1 MVQRAIFVGLVVVV
15 IALAG
20 VATRE
25 SSSPALASG
34 SSEVIKSANLF
45 GNLRACEVAGVHEH
59 LLAKGLRTV
68 AYAGEF
74 TPTRATPW
82 TTGNV
87 RIFLYIVSGHG
98 VVRVGNSSADAHPGD
113 FFVIPKGARHAVS
126 ANSGPLRAIYFEDR
140 T

>member
-1 MVQRAIFVGLVVVV
+1 MIQRAMFFAL
-15 IALAG
+15 ALAG
-20 VATRE
+20 LVLAGIASRE
-25 SSSPALASG
+25 VSARAASV
-34 SSEVIKSANLF
+34 SRPDIIRSQKLF
-45 GNLRACEVAGVHEH
+45 ESLKACEVPGVHEH
-59 LLAKGLRTV
+59 LLAHGVNTL

-74 TPTRATPW
+74 TPTRMTPW

-98 VVRVGNSSADAHPGD
+98 VVRVGNTSTTAGPGD

-126 ANSGPLRAIYFEDR
+126 ATAGALRALYFEDR